1 MVDIEGEQV
10 PVRIKRTRQARR
22 ISMRA
27 DTVRREIRITMPR
40 YAPTAAAMDFVATK
54 RQWIAARLESA
65 PAAAPLVGVS
75 EVTVGAAT

>member
-27 DTVRREIRITMPR
+27 DTVRREIRITMPV
-40 YAPTAAAMDFVATK
+40 YAPTATALALSHKAAMDC
-54 RQWIAARLESA
+54 L
-65 PAAAPLVGVS
+65 PL
-75 EVTVGAAT
+75 